1 MFPLVSFVTVLAL
14 ILFLVTT
21 INVGRARTKYGIQ
34 PPVMSGNPE
43 FDRAIRVQ
51 QNTLEQ
57 LVLFLPA
64 LWIFATFVQ
73 PTVAAVIGG
82 IWVIG
87 RSLYAW
93 GYYQAAEKRALGFMI
108 GIFSNMILLAGSL
121 VGVILHLV
129 RSL

>member
-93 GYYQAAEKRALGFMI
+93 GYYQAAEKRALGFAI
-108 GIFSNMILLAGSL
+108 GVFSVMVLLVGSL
-121 VGVILHLV
+121 VGIIQQLV
-129 RSL
+129 R